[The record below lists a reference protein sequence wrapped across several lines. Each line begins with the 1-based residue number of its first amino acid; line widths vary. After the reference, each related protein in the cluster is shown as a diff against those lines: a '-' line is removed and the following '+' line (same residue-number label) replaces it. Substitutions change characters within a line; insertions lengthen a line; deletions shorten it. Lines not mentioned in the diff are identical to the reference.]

1 MQGAVGTGGTGGNVL
16 SPKDLTQLLIRL
28 YNSKPKLSILLIGKH
43 GVGKSTIVRDVAMY
57 LAKSKGKYFVE
68 ISKLTTG
75 YAKIKNE
82 EGKDVY
88 ILQADV
94 YRNPNKFFLFYD
106 LRLTE
111 LEPQDLMGL
120 PRITGLYISSTESK
134 SITTYAPPSWA
145 MLLSIPGIDGILFLD
160 EITNVQR
167 PDVISAA
174 YKLFLDKSSGNL
186 RFSENV
192 MVVSAG
198 NPVPATQ
205 EESTRYGVAN
215 ALPAPLLNRVIVF
228 EVNPPDIEEWRQYM
242 DETYTKEGKRTW
254 DYTVYEFLKAYEKQY
269 SWYGSE
275 VLRTQYGIYENEP
288 TPRSFTNLALI
299 SGQLHD
305 EQLESVAIGL
315 LGYVVGKKFA
325 EFVKSKKSVTAQ
337 ELLQNPML
345 ILQNEYQANVRA
357 ELAHAIA
364 TMYRTNKQ
372 DVINFVLTVLRNLPT
387 AQASKAT
394 GAKDFLLTMYNS
406 LTLQERT
413 ELRNIIGANG
423 LLPIWNTLIGR

>member
-254 DYTVYEFLKAYEKQY
+254 DYTVYEFLKAYERQY

-413 ELRNIIGANG
+413 ELRNIIINNG
-423 LLPIWNTLIGR
+423 LSPIWNTLLGR